1 MSASANITR
10 DELVARAR
18 DMIPALR
25 ARARQAELDRRM
37 PDATQREFMDAGFY
51 RIYRAKRHGG
61 YEMPLRVMVEVTA
74 EIGRGCGSSAWVLS
88 NIAGHEKSHGMRDPE
103 VQAELRAKDPE
114 LLTCAAFPSKDTK
127 VQRVDG
133 GIVVDGIWNFASGVD
148 QAGWCDL
155 NVFLPR
161 EGSYPEHFFAMVPK
175 AEYEVIDDWFVTG
188 LAATGSRSVR
198 LAEHFVPQ
206 RFMLPS
212 ERFRGGVTPGSA
224 INPGALFKAPI
235 WATGGKM
242 FSAPLLGIA
251 RGALDL
257 TLENLGG
264 RRAVTGADLA
274 QQQSVHLRIAEAEAE
289 LDAAAALILA
299 DADTVMDYAERGD
312 LAPLQE
318 RVRWRRNDA
327 YAAKLC
333 LQAVERL
340 HALAGARRLAADDAF
355 QRHWRD
361 AHAAAAQISIAWD
374 LQATNSGRVMFG
386 LAPGDPRV

>member
-1 MSASANITR
+1 MSSAANVTR
-10 DELVARAR
+10 EELVGRAQ

-25 ARARQAELDRRM
+25 ARARDAELARRM
-37 PDATQREFMDAGFY
+37 PDETHRDFLDAGFY
-51 RIYRAKRHGG
+51 KIYRPKRFGG
-61 YEMPLRVMVEVTA
+61 YELPLRAMIEVVS

-88 NIAGHEKSHGMRDPE
+88 NIAGHEKSHGMRDPD
-103 VQAELRAKDPE
+103 VQAELRARDPE
-114 LLTCAAFPSKDTK
+114 LLTCAGFPGKDAK
-127 VQRVDG
+127 MRRVDG
-133 GIVVDGIWNFASGVD
+133 GILLDGVWNFASGVD
-148 QAGWCDL
+148 FANWCDT

-161 EGSYPEHFFAMVPK
+161 EGTHPEHFFAMVPK
-175 AEYEVIDDWFVTG
+175 SDYEVIDDWFVTG
-188 LAATGSRSVR
+188 LAATGSRSVKFH
-198 LAEHFVPQ
+198 ECFVPQ
-206 RFMLPS
+206 RFMLAS
-212 ERFRGGVTPGSA
+212 ENFRGGMTPGSTLHA
-224 INPGALFKAPI
+224 GPLFKAPI

-257 TLENLGG
+257 TLENMGA

-274 QQQSVHLRIAEAEAE
+274 QTQSVHLRIAEAEAE
-289 LDAAAALILA
+289 LDAAAALILT
-299 DADTVMDYAERGD
+299 DADIVMEYAARGET
-312 LAPLQE
+312 APLQE

-340 HALAGARRLAADDAF
+340 HALAGARRLGADDPF

-361 AHAAAAQISIAWD
+361 AHAAAAQISLAWD

-386 LAPGDPRV
+386 LPPGDPRV